1 MPKTVVLGTNVEL
14 DFIAPSYYILTLFSL
29 KLEAI
34 QKKGVAGYY
43 ATQP

>member
-1 MPKTVVLGTNVEL
+1 MPKTLVLGTNV

-29 KLEAI
+29 KLEAV